1 MTDAEKAFDE
11 AREHLART
19 VEETTARLQ
28 ALAAEP
34 ATVENFEEMVA
45 LLAPLRLARIRA
57 HDAAEAMKRDNQ
69 EHDENV

>member
-1 MTDAEKAFDE
+1 
-11 AREHLART
+11 
-19 VEETTARLQ
+19 
-28 ALAAEP
+28 
-34 ATVENFEEMVA
+34 